1 MIINNKEFYDT
12 NWIKLESMKRYGPMS
27 RHVQRLSKKICQNL
41 SFSSLIDVGCGPGVF
56 MDIMQKRFK
65 NLRLAGT
72 DISTTAIELARK
84 KFPDADFFE
93 TDISKNTIQGSW
105 DLVTMIDVAEH
116 IENDE
121 NAFVNIR
128 QFCKKYLLIVTLE
141 GHMRSFEPEI
151 GHVRNYQ
158 KGELQDKL
166 IRSGYSIVKSLN
178 WGWPIYSPLYR
189 NMSKAIDAHNKP
201 MTKFRKFMAYLAYIV
216 LAFNVP
222 QKGDLII
229 VLASPV
235 RNT

>member
-1 MIINNKEFYDT
+1 MNNKEFYDT
-12 NWIKLESMKRYGPMS
+12 NWVKLESMKRYGPMS
-27 RHVQRLSKKICQNL
+27 RHVQRLAKKICQNI

-56 MDIMQKRFK
+56 MDIIQKKFK

-72 DISTTAIELARK
+72 DISTAATELARK

-93 TDISKNTIQGSW
+93 TDISKNTIHGSY

-116 IENDE
+116 IEDDE
-121 NAFVNIR
+121 AAFVNIKH
-128 QFCKKYLLIVTLE
+128 FCKKYLLIITLE

-151 GHVRNYQ
+151 GHVRNYK

-178 WGWPIYSPLYR
+178 WGWPMYSPLYR
-189 NMSKAIDAHNKP
+189 DMSKTINAHNKP
-201 MTKFRKFMAYLAYIV
+201 LTKFRRIMAHLAYIA
-216 LAFNVP
+216 LTFNIP

-229 VLASPV
+229 VLASPT
-235 RNT
+235 RKT